1 MLGWMIL
8 FALVVVLVVVLGF
21 VATVRGNSVPP
32 SMWITS
38 IVFAC
43 LFLVGLLTRAVRG
56 RAW

>member
-8 FALVVVLVVVLGF
+8 FALMVVLGF
-21 VATVRGNSVPP
+21 VATTTGNAGQT
-32 SMWITS
+32 SMWMTT

-43 LFLVGLLTRAVRG
+43 LFLVGVLTRAARG

>member
-1 MLGWMIL
+1 MLGWIIL
-8 FALVVVLVVVLGF
+8 FALMVVIGF
-21 VATVRGNSVPP
+21 VATIIGNSVQT

>member
-8 FALVVVLVVVLGF
+8 FAVMAVLAIAVSI
-21 VATVRGNSVPP
+21 TGNSVQI

>member
-8 FALVVVLVVVLGF
+8 FALMVVFGF
-21 VATVRGNSVPP
+21 IATITGDSVQI

-43 LFLVGLLTRAVRG
+43 LFLVGLLTRVARR
-56 RAW
+56 RAG